1 MSLLLGV
8 NIDHVAT
15 LRQARYSG
23 MLDSPNAE
31 PSPLEAADD
40 ALVGGAD
47 SITIHVRGDRRHMQ
61 ERDAFKIR
69 DQINLPPSQEYS
81 PSQN

>member
-31 PSPLEAADD
+31 PSPLEAAKD
-40 ALVGGAD
+40 AQEGGCRLHYGSCAW
-47 SITIHVRGDRRHMQ
+47 
-61 ERDAFKIR
+61 
-69 DQINLPPSQEYS
+69 
-81 PSQN
+81 